1 MTDRPIRAGRYAAI
15 DIGTVTSRLFVADVD
30 ERGAIEGIAR
40 DIAITNLGTGVD
52 ASGRLAADAIERV
65 GAKVDEFAAQI
76 AQLEN
81 DGAAIDVSAVA
92 TSAARDASNSDELVA
107 RLRRAGVELN
117 IIPGEREA
125 ALSFT
130 GATSAF
136 PGEKAVVIDVGG
148 GSSEII
154 AGQAG
159 AELEHAHSFQIGCRR
174 VTERFFTQDPPGA
187 ELVGKGASWIADE
200 MRDYLT
206 VLGDEGFFAGRV
218 IAVAGTATS
227 IVSMREQME
236 VYDSS
241 RVHGAVVT
249 RRDLDELI
257 EKLQDMP
264 LADRQRIVG
273 LNPQRAPVILAGI
286 VILRQIME
294 VTGIDEFTVSESD
307 ILQGIVLAAAS
318 E

>member
-1 MTDRPIRAGRYAAI
+1 MSVGLYKPGRYAAI

-30 ERGAIEGIAR
+30 EAGAIENVAR

-52 ASGRLAADAIERV
+52 ASGRLAADSIERV
-65 GAKVDEFAAQI
+65 GAKVDEFAATI
-76 AQLEN
+76 AKLEEE
-81 DGAAIDVSAVA
+81 GTPITTCAIA
-92 TSAARDASNSDELVA
+92 TSAARDAANSDELVE
-107 RLRRAGVELN
+107 RLHQAGVELH

-125 ALSFT
+125 ALSFS

-148 GSSEII
+148 GSTEII
-154 AGQAG
+154 AGMAG
-159 AELEHAHSFQIGCRR
+159 GALEHAHSFQIGCRR

-187 ELVGKGASWIADE
+187 ELVGKAAEWIADE
-200 MRDYLT
+200 MAEYLGM
-206 VLGDEGFFAGRV
+206 LIEGGYMAGRV

-227 IVSMREQME
+227 IVSMREEME
-236 VYDSS
+236 VYDST

-249 RRDLDELI
+249 RADLDTLI
-257 EKLQDMP
+257 AKLQDMP
-264 LADRQRIVG
+264 LADRQKIVG

-286 VILRQIME
+286 VILQQIME

-307 ILQGIVLAAAS
+307 ILQGVVLATAS
-318 E
+318 R

>member
-1 MTDRPIRAGRYAAI
+1 MANRPIRAGRYAAI

-30 ERGAIEGIAR
+30 EHGAIEGIAR

-125 ALSFT
+125 ALSFS

-187 ELVGKGASWIADE
+187 ELVEKAACWIADE

>member
-1 MTDRPIRAGRYAAI
+1 MSTNLYKPGRYAAI

-30 ERGAIEGIAR
+30 ETGAIQGAAR

-65 GAKVDEFAAQI
+65 GSKVDEFAAVI
-76 AQLEN
+76 SRLEK
-81 DGAAIDVSAVA
+81 DGRSVMVRAIA
-92 TSAARDASNSDELVA
+92 TSAARDAANSDELVE
-107 RLRRAGVELN
+107 RLRRAGVELT

-125 ALSFT
+125 SLSFA

-148 GSSEII
+148 GSTEII
-154 AGQAG
+154 AGMAG
-159 AELEHAHSFQIGCRR
+159 GALEHAHSFQIGCRR
-174 VTERFFTQDPPGA
+174 VTERFFTQDPPGEA
-187 ELVGKGASWIADE
+187 LVGKAATWIADE
-200 MRDYLT
+200 MADYLG
-206 VLGDEGFFAGRV
+206 VLGEEGFFDGRV

-227 IVSMREQME
+227 IVSMREEME

-249 RRDLDELI
+249 RGDIDALI
-257 EKLQDMP
+257 SKLKDMP

-273 LNPQRAPVILAGI
+273 LNPQRAPVILAGV
-286 VILRQIME
+286 VILQQVMD
-294 VTGIDEFTVSESD
+294 VAGINEFTVSESD
-307 ILQGIVLAAAS
+307 ILQGVVLAEAS
-318 E
+318 R

>member
-1 MTDRPIRAGRYAAI
+1 MSINQFNAGRYAAI

-30 ERGAIEGIAR
+30 EAGVIESVAR

-52 ASGRLAADAIERV
+52 ASGHLAADSIERV
-65 GAKVDEFAAQI
+65 GAKVDEFAATI
-76 AQLEN
+76 AKLEEE
-81 DGAAIDVSAVA
+81 GAPITTCAIA
-92 TSAARDASNSDELVA
+92 TSAARDAANSDELVE
-107 RLRRAGVELN
+107 RLRKAGVELH

-125 ALSFT
+125 ALSFS

-148 GSSEII
+148 GSTEII
-154 AGQAG
+154 AGMAG
-159 AELEHAHSFQIGCRR
+159 GALEHAHSFQIGCRR

-187 ELVGKGASWIADE
+187 ELVAKAAEWIADE
-200 MRDYLT
+200 MADYLGMLT
-206 VLGDEGFFAGRV
+206 EGGYMAGRV

-227 IVSMREQME
+227 IVSMREEME
-236 VYDSS
+236 AYDST

-249 RRDLDELI
+249 RADLDALI
-257 EKLQDMP
+257 TKLQDMP

-286 VILRQIME
+286 VILQQIME

-307 ILQGIVLAAAS
+307 ILQGVVLATAS
-318 E
+318 R

>member
-1 MTDRPIRAGRYAAI
+1 MTTPAYTPGRYAAI

-30 ERGAIEGIAR
+30 EKGVVAQVTR

-52 ASGRLAADAIERV
+52 ASGRLAADSIERV
-65 GAKVDEFAAQI
+65 GAKVDDFASKI
-76 AQLEN
+76 AELERV
-81 DGAAIDVSAVA
+81 GAPVSVRAIA
-92 TSAARDASNSDELVA
+92 TSAARDASNSDELVE
-107 RLRRAGVELN
+107 RLRQAGVELN

-125 ALSFT
+125 ALSFA

-148 GSSEII
+148 GSTEII
-154 AGQAG
+154 AGMAG
-159 AELEHAHSFQIGCRR
+159 GTLEHAHSFQIGCRR
-174 VTERFFTQDPPGA
+174 VTERFFSQDPVGP
-187 ELVGKGASWIADE
+187 ELVNEAAAWISDE

-206 VLGDEGFFAGRV
+206 MLVDGGYMAGRV

-227 IVSMREQME
+227 VVSMREQME

-249 RRDLDELI
+249 SSDLDALI
-257 EKLQDMP
+257 SKLQDMS
-264 LADRQRIVG
+264 LAERQRIVG
-273 LNPQRAPVILAGI
+273 LDPQRAPVILAGL

-294 VTGIDEFTVSESD
+294 VAGIGEFTVSESD
-307 ILQGIVLAAAS
+307 ILQGVVLSAAMA
-318 E
+318 